1 MDLTD
6 LSKLTPGE
14 FRGASRKLKCTYG
27 AEVTLHGG
35 PEWPRLAE
43 KKLNSEKSVFLEAL
57 NGIVNMPGG
66 DDLSKNKR
74 QERYGNDFMRS
85 FYEKLLNKMNDDT
98 MMAQ

>member
-57 NGIVNMPGG
+57 NGCSVKIPYSKAPGHTFENAANVG
-66 DDLSKNKR
+66 
-74 QERYGNDFMRS
+74 MRS
-85 FYEKLLNKMNDDT
+85 KI
-98 MMAQ
+98 